1 MLIVKVL
8 ETRIDLHDINDMF
21 CADYNKNILEKLK
34 IQYVGKCF
42 KSVLIL
48 DILKIIRRSSPMSKN
63 KVLDGSVYI
72 DISFEVSGVVYEKE
86 EVIHNCS
93 IIQINDNGTMHAKSD
108 HASIYIKNSKE
119 LADLLIFKK
128 MDKIPVI
135 VMASRYQI
143 YDTEISISAVPLI
156 PILKKSIIYKI
167 VDYADKSD
175 KSDDSDK
182 YDYSDKNI
190 KKIVDLDSIKM
201 LESDLLKASKNKTIY
216 NSFRK
221 LLYPLKEYKKVKT
234 GSVKNISVE
243 GFSGLKVGDLVYKP
257 IDYLDDATF
266 LILGNN
272 HKIEGIELE
281 IEKSELEIKLFN
293 DYYKNMITLLDFC
306 QVYDTADKVKELNK
320 VWSLFNSL
328 KHA

>member
-1 MLIVKVL
+1 MHIVKVL

-34 IQYVGKCF
+34 IQYVGRCF
-42 KSVLIL
+42 KSMLIL

-86 EVIHNCS
+86 EIIHNCS
-93 IIQINDNGTMHAKSD
+93 IIQINDNGTMHAKSE

-135 VMASRYQI
+135 VVASRYQI

-167 VDYADKSD
+167 VDHVEYDDSD
-175 KSDDSDK
+175 KSDLSDDLNK
-182 YDYSDKNI
+182 VIDLESI
-190 KKIVDLDSIKM
+190 KK
-201 LESDLLKASKNKTIY
+201 LESDLAKVSKNKTIY

-221 LLYPLKEYKKVKT
+221 LLYPFKDYKRVKD
-234 GSVKNISVE
+234 GSVKNISVD
-243 GFSGLKVGDLVYKP
+243 GFSELNVGDLVYKP
-257 IDYLDDATF
+257 IDYLDEKNYLLLNDK
-266 LILGNN
+266 
-272 HKIEGIELE
+272 HKVEGIELE

-293 DYYKNMITLLDFC
+293 EYYKNMKTLLEFC
-306 QVYDTADKVKELNK
+306 QTYDTADKVKELNK
-320 VWSLFNSL
+320 VWMLYNSL